1 MPRLAIDVEARLASF
16 EAGIKRVE
24 QTTAGMAGRLES
36 AFGGVRT
43 ALAAIG
49 GVVAVGQITNM
60 VRSFIDAA
68 DALDDL
74 SQKSGIAVESLAE
87 LRYAAN
93 IEGINVDSLG
103 DSFTKLSVN
112 LQAGARGSKELQAAF
127 ASVGI
132 AAKELGT
139 IGADEA
145 FRRIAA
151 AFENAADGPEKAAI
165 AVQIFGRAGA
175 DMIPLLNYGA
185 EGLRRAGDEARRFG
199 LVVSSDT
206 ARAAAEFNDNLV
218 RLQSSSQGVGYAIGN
233 ALLGPLGEI
242 AAAMAST
249 SREGSVLLTVL
260 RGLAEAGKVS
270 VFGAT
275 GDALQQ
281 QRKYIQE
288 IRGEIAVIEREMS
301 GKNAL
306 GDGLL
311 GRFVF
316 GDPAEQRRKLAEL
329 KITLADA
336 EKALANLQ
344 KQASGQSETQARAKA
359 RLALP
364 LPGDDGIAAQLER
377 GTQRA
382 ADFALK
388 IYTDQFAEIRR
399 QAGELQTDL
408 VSTLQQGPEEAQRQA
423 AARRSALDGILGQTQ
438 IGRARELQGLLDEL
452 ARAGAEAPLEMQLQY
467 EQAFEII
474 NGELQRTNGNLG
486 KQFEAIVDGTDR
498 AQEGFIRLQGAI
510 ERWGDQSAEEIV
522 QFVRTGQVQFS
533 NLVDSILSDFLRLTV
548 QQTITRPLF
557 TAFAGAIGVG
567 GAASPS
573 AAGTPFG
580 YSYGGGR
587 ATGGPVTGGNFYTVG
602 ERGPETLFVNPGQSG
617 YIVPNGAGS
626 APVVNQYIS
635 VDARSDIGSVRQAIF
650 SAAAMANAELTR
662 ASRRG

>member
-16 EAGIKRVE
+16 EQGIKRVE

-43 ALAAIG
+43 ALAALG
-49 GVVAVGQITNM
+49 GVVAVGQITSM
-60 VRSFIDAA
+60 VRTFIDAA

-74 SQKSGIAVESLAE
+74 AQKSGVAVESLSE
-87 LRYAAN
+87 LQYAAN
-93 IEGINVDSLG
+93 IEGIGLDSLG

-127 ASVGI
+127 SAVGI
-132 AAKELGT
+132 SAKELST

-145 FRRIAA
+145 FRRIAT
-151 AFENAADGPEKAAI
+151 AFEDAADGPEKAAV
-165 AVQIFGRAGA
+165 AVQLFGRAGA

-185 EGLRRAGDEARRFG
+185 DGLRRAGDEARRFG
-199 LVVSSDT
+199 LVVSSET

-218 RLQSSSQGVGYAIGN
+218 RLQASSQGVGYALGN
-233 ALLGPLGEI
+233 SLLGPLGEI
-242 AAAMAST
+242 ASAMAT
-249 SREGSVLLTVL
+249 TAREGSILLTVL

-270 VFGAT
+270 LFGAN
-275 GDALQQ
+275 GDAVQQ

-288 IRGEIAVIEREMS
+288 IRGEIVTLQKELS

-316 GDPAEQRRKLAEL
+316 GDPEEQRRKLAEL

-344 KQASGQSETQARAKA
+344 KQASANPGAQVRDKA

-364 LPGDDGIAAQLER
+364 VATDDGLAAQLER

-399 QAGELQTDL
+399 QAAELQADL
-408 VSTLQQGPEEAQRQA
+408 VSTLRQGPEEAQRQA
-423 AARRSALDGILGQTQ
+423 IARRSALDGILGQTQ
-438 IGRARELQGLLDEL
+438 IGRVQELQGLLEEL
-452 ARAGAEAPLEMQLQY
+452 ARAGAQAPLEMQEQY

-474 NGELQRTNGNLG
+474 NQRMQELNGNLG
-486 KQFEAIVDGTDR
+486 GAFDG
-498 AQEGFIRLQGAI
+498 
-510 ERWGDQSAEEIV
+510 
-522 QFVRTGQVQFS
+522 
-533 NLVDSILSDFLRLTV
+533 LSDEGQKAFDTLIDAVNGFGREFTREFSDMVLAGEADIQRLGRSFARMLLESTIQKFVV
-548 QQTITRPLF
+548 QPGQTAIANALGSIF
-557 TAFAGAIGVG
+557 ASSTAGG
-567 GAASPS
+567 GATGAGSPFVP
-573 AAGTPFG
+573 A
-580 YSYGGGR
+580 YGGGR
-587 ATGGPVTGGNFYTVG
+587 AVGGPVSGGKWYTVG
-602 ERGPETLFVNPGQSG
+602 ERGPESLFVPPGASG
-617 YIVPNGAGS
+617 YVVPNGGM
-626 APVVNQYIS
+626 APSVTINQYIDS
-635 VDARSDIGSVRQAIF
+635 RTDLSSLAAISRATERRIYDTLARR
-650 SAAAMANAELTR
+650 
-662 ASRRG
+662 